1 MGFFGPPPYT
11 WHHPYSCRHLS
22 ETGEKAMDT
31 RLMVLL
37 VIAFVAII
45 LIVTLLLLRKRKSDR
60 LKRQFGPEYDR
71 TVNEHGAHRAE
82 TVLAEREQRVKKFA
96 IHPLTS
102 DDRERYLL
110 EWTQVQK
117 QFVDD
122 PSLAVSNADKLVT
135 EVMASRGYPM
145 GDFEQ
150 RAADVSVNYP
160 GVVQNYRSARSI
172 VVRRGKGQAST
183 EDLRQAMVYF
193 RSLFDELLDLPKTE
207 KIGVSH
213 ERAS

>member
-1 MGFFGPPPYT
+1 MLDFRLASHPR
-11 WHHPYSCRHLS
+11 HHPHSSRHLS

-31 RLMVLL
+31 RLMVLV
-37 VIAFVAII
+37 VIALVATI

-60 LKRQFGPEYDR
+60 LKQHFGPEYDR
-71 TVNEHGAHRAE
+71 TVKEQGAQRAE
-82 TVLAEREQRVKKFA
+82 TILAEREQRVKKFA
-96 IHPLTS
+96 IHPLTR
-102 DDRERYLL
+102 DDRERYVL

-117 QFVDD
+117 EFVDD
-122 PSLAVSNADKLVT
+122 PSLAVGDADKLVT
-135 EVMASRGYPM
+135 DVMAARGYPM
-145 GDFEQ
+145 SDFEQ

-160 GVVQNYRSARSI
+160 GVVQNYRAARSV
-172 VVRRGKGQAST
+172 VVRHSRGQAGT
-183 EDLRQAMVYF
+183 EELRQAMVYF

>member
-1 MGFFGPPPYT
+1 
-11 WHHPYSCRHLS
+11 
-22 ETGEKAMDT
+22 MDT
-31 RLMVLL
+31 RLMVLV

-45 LIVTLLLLRKRKSDR
+45 LIVTLLLVRRRKSER
-60 LKRQFGPEYDR
+60 LKQHFGPEYDR
-71 TVNEHGAHRAE
+71 TVKEQGAQRAE
-82 TVLAEREQRVKKFA
+82 AVLAEREERVKKFA
-96 IHPLTS
+96 IRPLTRE
-102 DDRERYLL
+102 DRDKYIL
-110 EWTQVQK
+110 EWRQVQK
-117 QFVDD
+117 QFVDN
-122 PSLAVSNADKLVT
+122 PALAVDDADKLVT

-145 GDFEQ
+145 ADFEQ
-150 RAADVSVNYP
+150 RAADVSVNHP

-172 VVRRGKGQAST
+172 VVRHSRAQAST